1 MNNTKT
7 IHHTESHTMPRAG
20 DSAEILKFSRTLERV
35 TARTIELAGLDGRP
49 AHLIRQGDYER
60 AKLEIAASPYA

>member
-1 MNNTKT
+1 MQHKDNVHLAKK
-7 IHHTESHTMPRAG
+7 HKMHSSG

-49 AHLIRQGDYER
+49 AHQISQGDYER
-60 AKLEIAASPYA
+60 AKLEIAASPNP

>member
-1 MNNTKT
+1 
-7 IHHTESHTMPRAG
+7 MPRAG